1 MAKQA
6 APSKKTA
13 KVAKAAVAGKKAKRT
28 RSRKESY
35 GIYIHKVLKQVHP
48 GEFLMGAGRITGW
61 KRVFSHTHIDS
72 CNTHLLLGCNW

>member
-48 GEFLMGAGRITGW
+48 GEFFDGSERYNGLEESIITY
-61 KRVFSHTHIDS
+61 SY
-72 CNTHLLLGCNW
+72 

>member
-48 GEFLMGAGRITGW
+48 GEFLMGEE
-61 KRVFSHTHIDS
+61 V
-72 CNTHLLLGCNW
+72 

>member
-48 GEFLMGAGRITGW
+48 GEFLMGEEVVGREYYRT
-61 KRVFSHTHIDS
+61 THFDS
-72 CNTHLLLGCNW
+72 YNTHLLLGCNW

>member
-13 KVAKAAVAGKKAKRT
+13 KVAKAAVAGKKAKRS
-28 RSRKESY
+28 RSRKESF

-48 GEFLMGAGRITGW
+48 GEFW
-61 KRVFSHTHIDS
+61 WEKS
-72 CNTHLLLGCNW
+72 CYGLGEIVIAHSYRFIHYTFTLIMYC